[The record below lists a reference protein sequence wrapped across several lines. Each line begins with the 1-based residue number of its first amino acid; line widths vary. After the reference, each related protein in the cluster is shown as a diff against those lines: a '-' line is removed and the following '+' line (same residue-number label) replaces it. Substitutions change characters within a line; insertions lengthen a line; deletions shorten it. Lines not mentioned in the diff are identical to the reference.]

1 MLEVDLD
8 LEYFESSAV
17 KTPLA
22 TKGSLL
28 TALELLIVLIL
39 IFCVLLLVHAGNLE
53 TGWTT
58 CSMRIANQFVKIWM
72 KTAQTK
78 FVHSCFQEEI

>member
-1 MLEVDLD
+1 MLNVDLD

-17 KTPLA
+17 KIPLA

-39 IFCVLLLVHAGNLE
+39 MLCVLLLVHAGNLE

-58 CSMRIANQFVKIWM
+58 CSMTTANPFVKIWIEIAQM
-72 KTAQTK
+72 KFARP
-78 FVHSCFQEEI
+78 